1 MKTFLHLT
9 FYSIFW
15 VWNVAFLGLV
25 YFWILPTIGDS
36 LIEATFSGLIP
47 YHFCISFIGIVAIP
61 TICTIFGG
69 WLFRKQ
75 PLQLIRLFY
84 GVEAP
89 LFLLCLLRL
98 FVLREIT
105 QGSTLILGT
114 ILVSIIAF
122 ALELLYGYANRNRL
136 ASWLQLFAHTLML
149 LTGLYVGIL
158 LLFYAV
164 PVSVML
170 VREFFS
176 FYWLKGIISELTY
189 APSYVFTLV
198 LSLFVLA
205 LTTTLF
211 VFMPSAMASLYVH
224 SGQKILRIFAFQHGH
239 ERTFQGAVA
248 VIIAWMILFVSF
260 QQQPQVVAFQML
272 DLPVRNQSD
281 RQELLANSNL
291 IKDGLV
297 NAYLSSYRYLSTV
310 ARSSQIR
317 IMYRSTFGLPE
328 SINQGLQD
336 YFNHLMSPFLY
347 KGSDKDKEKAAKL
360 YSDFFDTPIQKAEK
374 KAIINAIQSTANQDE
389 VKAGLLNIGEQK
401 VWLKNQEITVTENGD
416 WADIELYEIY
426 ENQTFEPQEILYY
439 FTLPESAVITGIW
452 LGDTDNRAQRFP
464 FKVSPRGAAQ
474 KVYNSQVRR
483 ERPIDP
489 ALLEKV
495 GPRQYRLRAFPVPAK
510 LSVRERKN
518 NSERPTQMHLWLTYQ
533 VMAKD
538 NSFALPE
545 LTEKRN
551 IYWNQDTKRIYNA
564 KSVRGDREAW
574 LPPSLPAVAETT
586 PQQHQINFAN
596 GYQISAQPLV
606 TPEKFLPESERFAV
620 VVDTSY
626 SMRTKTKELKQNIDW
641 LVANG
646 FGDLSFGNGDAD
658 IYLTDVGF
666 PPERI
671 DDISQFDAEKITFF
685 GTLQYQ
691 EMLQQFLQLRGDTRY
706 NGLILVTDEG
716 SYELSDDSQEMPKLS
731 APLWML
737 HLGAMPPAYDDATLK
752 LMQKSGGGVA
762 TKLTEVFQQV
772 TAKSK
777 LGKSVVSVADGYAWF
792 MEKKSGEEI
801 IEESF
806 TPLATERL
814 VRKKLN
820 LLDKSRGETTEDN
833 FAPLA
838 AQKLVLGL
846 SKKINLET
854 LEELDAIHAIA
865 KTYKIV
871 TPYSSMIVLVNDEQ
885 REALKLAEAAA
896 DRFNRKVED
905 GKEQLSNPNNPLDAA
920 SVPEP
925 GMVFG
930 MVAMGFFLFILKKK

>member
-1 MKTFLHLT
+1 MKNFLNLT

-15 VWNVAFLGLV
+15 IWNVTFLGAV
-25 YFWILPTIGDS
+25 YFWILPTIGWS
-36 LIEATFSGLIP
+36 LIEDTLSGLIP
-47 YHFCISFIGIVAIP
+47 SQFLITFIGIVAIP
-61 TICTIFGG
+61 TIFTIIGG
-69 WLFRKQ
+69 WYFRKQ
-75 PLQLIRLFY
+75 PLQLFRLFY

-89 LFLLCLLRL
+89 LFLLCLLRF
-98 FVLREIT
+98 FVLRELT
-105 QGSTLILGT
+105 QASTLILAT
-114 ILVSIIAF
+114 IFISIIAF
-122 ALELLYGYANRNRL
+122 ALEMLYGYANRNKL
-136 ASWLQLFAHTLML
+136 VSWLQMFAHSLML
-149 LTGLYVGIL
+149 LTGLYVGVL

-176 FYWLKGIISELTY
+176 FYWLQGIISELTY
-189 APSYVFTLV
+189 SPGYVFTL
-198 LSLFVLA
+198 LLFLFVLA

-211 VFMPSAMASLYVH
+211 VFMPSALASLYVN
-224 SGQKILRIFAFQHGH
+224 SGQRILRTFANQHGH
-239 ERTFQGAVA
+239 QRTFQGIIA
-248 VIIAWMILFVSF
+248 VITAWMILFVSF

-272 DLPVRNQSD
+272 DLPVRNESD

-297 NAYLSSYRYLSTV
+297 NAYLSSYRYLSTA
-310 ARSSQIR
+310 ARSNQIR

-328 SINQGLQD
+328 SINQTLQD
-336 YFNHLMSPFLY
+336 YFNNLMSPFLY
-347 KGSDKDKEKAAKL
+347 KGDDKDKQKAAKL
-360 YSDFFDTPIQKAEK
+360 YSDFFDTPIQKAEQ
-374 KAIINAIQSTANQDE
+374 KAIINAIQSTANLDE

-401 VWLKNQEITVTENGD
+401 VWLKNQEITVKENRD

-483 ERPIDP
+483 ERPVDP

-510 LSVRERKN
+510 LSVRERKTN
-518 NSERPTQMHLWLTYQ
+518 PDRPTQMHLWLTYQ

-538 NSFALPE
+538 NSFALPK
-545 LTEKRN
+545 LREKRN
-551 IYWNQDTKRIYNA
+551 IYWNKNTKRIYNT

-574 LPPSLPAVAETT
+574 LPSSLTAVTQTT
-586 PQQHQINFAN
+586 AQQHQINFAN

-606 TPEKFLPESERFAV
+606 TRERFLPESERFAV

-626 SMRTKTKELKQNIDW
+626 SMRAKTKELKQNIDW

-646 FGDLSFGNGDAD
+646 LGDLSFSNGDAD
-658 IYLTDVGF
+658 IYLTNVGF

-671 DDISQFDAEKITFF
+671 DDISQFDAEKVTFF

-691 EMLQQFLQLRGDTRY
+691 EMLEQFLQLRGDTRY

-716 SYELSDDSQEMPKLS
+716 SYELSDDTQEMPNLS
-731 APLWML
+731 TPLWML

-762 TKLTEVFQQV
+762 TQLTEVFQQV

-792 MEKKSGEEI
+792 MEKKSDEEI
-801 IEESF
+801 I
-806 TPLATERL
+806 
-814 VRKKLN
+814 
-820 LLDKSRGETTEDN
+820 EDN

-838 AQKLVLGL
+838 AQQLVLGL
-846 SKKINLET
+846 SKKMNLDT
-854 LEELDAIHAIA
+854 LDELDAIHPIA

-885 REALKLAEAAA
+885 REALKRAEAAA

-905 GKEQLSNPNNPLDAA
+905 GKEELTDPNNPLDAA
-920 SVPEP
+920 NVPEP
-925 GMVFG
+925 GMVLG
-930 MVAMGFFLFILKKK
+930 MVAMGIALWISQSSKFKS

>member
-1 MKTFLHLT
+1 MKIKTFLHLT

-25 YFWILPTIGDS
+25 YFWILPTIGYS

-47 YHFCISFIGIVAIP
+47 HQFLITFIGIVAIP

-69 WLFRKQ
+69 WRFRKQ

-98 FVLREIT
+98 FVLRELT
-105 QGSTLILGT
+105 QASTLILAT
-114 ILVSIIAF
+114 ILVSIMAF

-136 ASWLQLFAHTLML
+136 ASWLQMFAHTLML

-176 FYWLKGIISELTY
+176 FYWLQGIISELTY
-189 APSYVFTLV
+189 APGYVFTLL

-224 SGQKILRIFAFQHGH
+224 SGQRILRIFAFQHGH
-239 ERTFQGAVA
+239 QRTFQGVVA
-248 VIIAWMILFVSF
+248 VITAWMVLFVSF

-272 DLPVRNQSD
+272 DLPVRNNGD

-291 IKDGLV
+291 IRDGLV
-297 NAYLSSYRYLSTV
+297 NAYLSSYRYLST
-310 ARSSQIR
+310 AGRSNQIR

-328 SINQGLQD
+328 SINQTLQD

-360 YSDFFDTPIQKAEK
+360 YSNFFDTPIQKAEK

-401 VWLKNQEITVTENGD
+401 VWLKNQEINVTENGD

-474 KVYNSQVRR
+474 KVYNSQVQR
-483 ERPIDP
+483 ERPVDP

-510 LSVRERKN
+510 LSVRERRTKV
-518 NSERPTQMHLWLTYQ
+518 ERPTQMHLWLTYQ

-564 KSVRGDREAW
+564 KSVSSDREVW

-586 PQQHQINFAN
+586 AQQHQINFAN

-606 TPEKFLPESERFAV
+606 AREKFLPESERFAI

-671 DDISQFDAEKITFF
+671 DDISQFDAEKVTFF
-685 GTLQYQ
+685 GALQYQ
-691 EMLQQFLQLRGDTRY
+691 EMLEQFLQLRGDTRY

-716 SYELSDDSQEMPKLS
+716 SYELSDESQKMPKLS

-762 TKLTEVFQQV
+762 TKLTQVFQQV

-801 IEESF
+801 IEDS
-806 TPLATERL
+806 
-814 VRKKLN
+814 
-820 LLDKSRGETTEDN
+820 

-838 AQKLVLGL
+838 AQQLVLGL
-846 SKKINLET
+846 SKKMNLET
-854 LEELDAIHAIA
+854 LEELDTIHAIA

-885 REALKLAEAAA
+885 REALKRAEAAA

-905 GKEQLSNPNNPLDAA
+905 GKEQLTDPNNPLDAA

-925 GMVFG
+925 GMVLG
-930 MVAMGFFLFILKKK
+930 MVVMGFFLLYLRNKSSRVC

>member
-1 MKTFLHLT
+1 MKNFLNLT

-15 VWNVAFLGLV
+15 IWNVTFLGAV
-25 YFWILPTIGDS
+25 YFWILPTIGWS
-36 LIEATFSGLIP
+36 LIEDTLSGLIP
-47 YHFCISFIGIVAIP
+47 SQFLITFIGIVAIP
-61 TICTIFGG
+61 TIFTIIGG
-69 WLFRKQ
+69 WYFRKQ
-75 PLQLIRLFY
+75 PLQLFRLFY

-89 LFLLCLLRL
+89 LFLLCLLRF
-98 FVLREIT
+98 FVLRELT
-105 QGSTLILGT
+105 QASTLILAT
-114 ILVSIIAF
+114 IFISIIAF
-122 ALELLYGYANRNRL
+122 ALEMLYGYANRNKL
-136 ASWLQLFAHTLML
+136 VSWLQMFAHSLML
-149 LTGLYVGIL
+149 LTGLYVGVL

-176 FYWLKGIISELTY
+176 FYWLQGIISELTY
-189 APSYVFTLV
+189 SPGYVFTL
-198 LSLFVLA
+198 LLFLFVLA

-211 VFMPSAMASLYVH
+211 VFMPSALASLYVN
-224 SGQKILRIFAFQHGH
+224 SGQRILRTFANQHGH
-239 ERTFQGAVA
+239 QRTFQGIIA
-248 VIIAWMILFVSF
+248 VITAWMILFVSF

-272 DLPVRNQSD
+272 DLPVRNESD

-297 NAYLSSYRYLSTV
+297 NAYLSSYRYLSTA
-310 ARSSQIR
+310 ARSNQIR

-328 SINQGLQD
+328 SINQTLQD
-336 YFNHLMSPFLY
+336 YFNNLMSPFLY
-347 KGSDKDKEKAAKL
+347 KGDDKDKQKAAKL
-360 YSDFFDTPIQKAEK
+360 YSDFFDTPIQKAEQ
-374 KAIINAIQSTANQDE
+374 KAIINAIQSTANLDE

-401 VWLKNQEITVTENGD
+401 VWLKNQEITVKENRD

-483 ERPIDP
+483 ERPVDP

-510 LSVRERKN
+510 LSVRERKTN
-518 NSERPTQMHLWLTYQ
+518 PDRPTQMHLWLTYQ

-538 NSFALPE
+538 NSFALPK
-545 LTEKRN
+545 LREKRN
-551 IYWNQDTKRIYNA
+551 IYWNKNTKRIYNT

-574 LPPSLPAVAETT
+574 LPSSLTAVTQTT
-586 PQQHQINFAN
+586 AQQHQINFAN

-606 TPEKFLPESERFAV
+606 TRERFLPESERFAV

-626 SMRTKTKELKQNIDW
+626 SMRAKTKELKQNIDW

-646 FGDLSFGNGDAD
+646 LGDLSFSNGDAD
-658 IYLTDVGF
+658 IYLTNVGF

-671 DDISQFDAEKITFF
+671 DDISQFDAEKVTFF
-685 GTLQYQ
+685 GTLQYK
-691 EMLQQFLQLRGDTRY
+691 EMLEQFLQLRGDTRY

-716 SYELSDDSQEMPKLS
+716 SYELSDDTQEMPNLS
-731 APLWML
+731 TPLWML

-762 TKLTEVFQQV
+762 TQLTEVFQQV

-792 MEKKSGEEI
+792 MEKKSGGEI
-801 IEESF
+801 I
-806 TPLATERL
+806 
-814 VRKKLN
+814 
-820 LLDKSRGETTEDN
+820 EDN

-846 SKKINLET
+846 SKKMNLET

-885 REALKLAEAAA
+885 REALKRAEAAA

-905 GKEQLSNPNNPLDAA
+905 GKEQLTDPNNPLDAA

-925 GMVFG
+925 GMVLG
-930 MVAMGFFLFILKKK
+930 MVAMGIGLWVSQNKSKVKSNF

>member
-1 MKTFLHLT
+1 M
-9 FYSIFW
+9 
-15 VWNVAFLGLV
+15 
-25 YFWILPTIGDS
+25 
-36 LIEATFSGLIP
+36 EATFSGLIP
-47 YHFCISFIGIVAIP
+47 NQFLITFIGIIAIP

-69 WLFRKQ
+69 WRFRKQ

-98 FVLREIT
+98 FVLRELT
-105 QGSTLILGT
+105 EASTLILGT

-122 ALELLYGYANRNRL
+122 SLEMLCGYVKRIPL
-136 ASWLQLFAHTLML
+136 VSWLQLFAHTLML

-158 LLFYAV
+158 MLFYAV
-164 PVSVML
+164 PVSVIL
-170 VREFFS
+170 LQEFFS
-176 FYWLKGIISELTY
+176 FYWLQGIISELTY
-189 APSYVFTLV
+189 APNYAFTLL

-205 LTTTLF
+205 LSTTFF
-211 VFMPSAMASLYVH
+211 VFMPSALASLYVH
-224 SGQKILRIFAFQHGH
+224 SGQRILRMFAFQNGH
-239 ERTFQGAVA
+239 QRTFQGAVA

-272 DLPVRNQSD
+272 DLPVRNNSD

-291 IKDGLV
+291 IKDGLL
-297 NAYLSSYRYLSTV
+297 NAYLSSYRYLSTA
-310 ARSSQIR
+310 ARSNQIR

-336 YFNHLMSPFLY
+336 YFNHLVSPFLY

-360 YSDFFDTPIQKAEK
+360 YSDFFDTPIQKAEQK
-374 KAIINAIQSTANQDE
+374 TILNALQSTANIDE

-401 VWLKNQEITVTENGD
+401 VWLKNQEINVTENGD

-483 ERPIDP
+483 ERPVDP

-518 NSERPTQMHLWLTYQ
+518 NPDQPTQMHLWLTYQ

-551 IYWNQDTKRIYNA
+551 IYWNKDTKRIYNG
-564 KSVRGDREAW
+564 KSVGGDREAW
-574 LPPSLPAVAETT
+574 LPPSLPAVAQTT

-606 TPEKFLPESERFAV
+606 TREKFLPESERFAV

-671 DDISQFDAEKITFF
+671 DDISQFDAKEVTFF
-685 GTLQYQ
+685 GTLQYK
-691 EMLQQFLQLRGDTRY
+691 EMLEQFLQLREDTRY
-706 NGLILVTDEG
+706 NGVILVTDEG
-716 SYELSDDSQEMPKLS
+716 SYELSDDSQEMPNLS

-752 LMQKSGGGVA
+752 LMQQSGGGVA
-762 TKLTEVFQQV
+762 TKVTEVFQQV

-792 MEKKSGEEI
+792 MEKKSG
-801 IEESF
+801 
-806 TPLATERL
+806 
-814 VRKKLN
+814 
-820 LLDKSRGETTEDN
+820 GETIEDS

-838 AQKLVLGL
+838 AQQLVLGL
-846 SKKINLET
+846 SKKMNLDT
-854 LEELDAIHAIA
+854 LDELDAIHAIA

-885 REALKLAEAAA
+885 REALKRAEAAA

-905 GKEQLSNPNNPLDAA
+905 GKEQLTDPNNPLDAA

-925 GMVFG
+925 GMILG
-930 MVAMGFFLFILKKK
+930 MVVMGIGLWVSQKRRIQNSKVKSQK

>member
-1 MKTFLHLT
+1 MKIKTFLHLT

-15 VWNVAFLGLV
+15 VWNVAFLGIV
-25 YFWILPTIGDS
+25 YFWILPSIGYS

-47 YHFCISFIGIVAIP
+47 NQFLITFMGIIAIP

-69 WLFRKQ
+69 WRFRKQ
-75 PLQLIRLFY
+75 PIQLIRLFY

-98 FVLREIT
+98 FVLRELT
-105 QGSTLILGT
+105 EASTLILGT

-122 ALELLYGYANRNRL
+122 SLELLYGYVNRSPL
-136 ASWLQLFAHTLML
+136 VSWLQLFAHTLML

-158 LLFYAV
+158 MLFYAV

-170 VREFFS
+170 LREFFS

-189 APSYVFTLV
+189 APTYAFTLV

-205 LTTTLF
+205 LSTTLF

-224 SGQKILRIFAFQHGH
+224 SGQKILRMFALQNGH
-239 ERTFQGAVA
+239 KPTFQGAVA

-272 DLPVRNQSD
+272 DLPVRSQSD

-291 IKDGLV
+291 IRDGLV
-297 NAYLSSYRYLSTV
+297 NAYLSSYRYLSTA
-310 ARSSQIR
+310 ARSNQIR

-328 SINQGLQD
+328 SINQTLQD

-347 KGSDKDKEKAAKL
+347 KGSDKHKEKAAKL
-360 YSDFFDTPIQKAEK
+360 YSNFFDTPIQKGEQ
-374 KAIINAIQSTANQDE
+374 KAILNALQSTANVDE

-401 VWLKNQEITVTENGD
+401 VWLKNQEINVTENGD

-483 ERPIDP
+483 ERPVDP

-510 LSVRERKN
+510 LSVGERKN
-518 NSERPTQMHLWLTYQ
+518 NSERPTKMHLWLTYQ

-551 IYWNQDTKRIYNA
+551 IYWNKDTKRIYNT
-564 KSVRGDREAW
+564 KSVRSDGEAW
-574 LPPSLPAVAETT
+574 LPPSLPAVAQTT

-646 FGDLSFGNGDAD
+646 LGDLSFGNGDAD

-671 DDISQFDAEKITFF
+671 DDISQFDAEKVTFF

-691 EMLQQFLQLRGDTRY
+691 EMLEQFLQLQGDTRY
-706 NGLILVTDEG
+706 NGIILVTDEG
-716 SYELSDDSQEMPKLS
+716 SYELSDNSQEMPNLS

-752 LMQKSGGGVA
+752 LIQKSGGGVA

-792 MEKKSGEEI
+792 MEEKSSEETI
-801 IEESF
+801 
-806 TPLATERL
+806 
-814 VRKKLN
+814 
-820 LLDKSRGETTEDN
+820 EDN

-838 AQKLVLGL
+838 AQQLVLGL
-846 SKKINLET
+846 SKKMNLDT

-885 REALKLAEAAA
+885 REALKRAEAAL

-905 GKEQLSNPNNPLDAA
+905 GKEQLTDPNNPLDPL

-925 GMVFG
+925 GMVLG
-930 MVAMGFFLFILKKK
+930 MVVMGIGLWVSQNNSKFKIQK

>member
-1 MKTFLHLT
+1 MKNFLNLT

-15 VWNVAFLGLV
+15 IWNVTFLGAV
-25 YFWILPTIGDS
+25 YFWILPTIGWS
-36 LIEATFSGLIP
+36 LIEDTLSGLIP
-47 YHFCISFIGIVAIP
+47 SQFLITFIGIVAIP
-61 TICTIFGG
+61 TIFTIIGG
-69 WLFRKQ
+69 WYFRKQ
-75 PLQLIRLFY
+75 PLQLFRLFY

-89 LFLLCLLRL
+89 LFLLCLLRF
-98 FVLREIT
+98 FVLRELT
-105 QGSTLILGT
+105 QASTLILAT
-114 ILVSIIAF
+114 IFISIIAF
-122 ALELLYGYANRNRL
+122 ALEMLYGYANRNKL
-136 ASWLQLFAHTLML
+136 VSWLQMFAHSLML
-149 LTGLYVGIL
+149 LTGLYVGVL

-176 FYWLKGIISELTY
+176 FYWLQGIISELTY
-189 APSYVFTLV
+189 SPGYVFTL
-198 LSLFVLA
+198 LLFLFVLA

-211 VFMPSAMASLYVH
+211 VFMPSALASLYVN
-224 SGQKILRIFAFQHGH
+224 SGQRILRTFANQHGH
-239 ERTFQGAVA
+239 QRTFQGIIA
-248 VIIAWMILFVSF
+248 VITAWMILFVSF

-272 DLPVRNQSD
+272 DLPVRNESD

-297 NAYLSSYRYLSTV
+297 NAYLSSYRYLSTA
-310 ARSSQIR
+310 ARSNQIR

-328 SINQGLQD
+328 SINQTLQD
-336 YFNHLMSPFLY
+336 YFNNLMSPFLY
-347 KGSDKDKEKAAKL
+347 KGDDKDKQKAAKL
-360 YSDFFDTPIQKAEK
+360 YSDFFDTPIQKAEQ
-374 KAIINAIQSTANQDE
+374 KAIINAIQSTANLDE

-401 VWLKNQEITVTENGD
+401 VWLKNQEITVKENRD

-483 ERPIDP
+483 ERPVDP

-510 LSVRERKN
+510 LSVRERKTN
-518 NSERPTQMHLWLTYQ
+518 PDRPTQMHLWLTYQ

-538 NSFALPE
+538 NSFALPK
-545 LTEKRN
+545 LREKRN
-551 IYWNQDTKRIYNA
+551 IYWNKNTKRIYNT

-574 LPPSLPAVAETT
+574 LPSSLTAVTQTT
-586 PQQHQINFAN
+586 AQQHQINFAN

-606 TPEKFLPESERFAV
+606 TRERFLPESERFAV

-626 SMRTKTKELKQNIDW
+626 SMRAKTKELKQNIDW

-646 FGDLSFGNGDAD
+646 LGDLSFSNGDAD
-658 IYLTDVGF
+658 IYLTNVGF
-666 PPERI
+666 PAERI
-671 DDISQFDAEKITFF
+671 DDISQFDTEKVTFF

-691 EMLQQFLQLRGDTRY
+691 EMLEQFLQLRGDTRY

-716 SYELSDDSQEMPKLS
+716 SYELSDDTQEMPNLS
-731 APLWML
+731 TPLWML

-762 TKLTEVFQQV
+762 TQLTEVFQQV

-792 MEKKSGEEI
+792 MEKKSDEEI
-801 IEESF
+801 I
-806 TPLATERL
+806 
-814 VRKKLN
+814 
-820 LLDKSRGETTEDN
+820 EDN

-838 AQKLVLGL
+838 AQQLVLGL
-846 SKKINLET
+846 SKKMNLDT
-854 LEELDAIHAIA
+854 LDELDAIHPIA

-885 REALKLAEAAA
+885 REALKRAEAAA

-905 GKEQLSNPNNPLDAA
+905 GKEELTDPNNPLDAA
-920 SVPEP
+920 NVPEP
-925 GMVFG
+925 GMVLG
-930 MVAMGFFLFILKKK
+930 MVAMGIALWISQSSKFKS

>member
-1 MKTFLHLT
+1 MKIKTFLHLT

-15 VWNVAFLGLV
+15 VWNIAFLGIV
-25 YFWILPTIGDS
+25 YFWILPSIGSS

-47 YHFCISFIGIVAIP
+47 NQFLITFIGIIAIP
-61 TICTIFGG
+61 TIFTIFGG
-69 WLFRKQ
+69 WHFRKQ

-98 FVLREIT
+98 FVLRELT
-105 QGSTLILGT
+105 EASTLILGT

-122 ALELLYGYANRNRL
+122 TLEMLCGYVKRSPL
-136 ASWLQLFAHTLML
+136 VSWLQLFAHTLML

-158 LLFYAV
+158 MLFYAV
-164 PVSVML
+164 PVSVIL
-170 VREFFS
+170 LREFFS
-176 FYWLKGIISELTY
+176 FSWVEGIIYELTY
-189 APSYVFTLV
+189 APSYAFTLL

-205 LTTTLF
+205 LSTTLF
-211 VFMPSAMASLYVH
+211 VFMPSALASLYVH
-224 SGQKILRIFAFQHGH
+224 SGQRILRMFAFKNGYK
-239 ERTFQGAVA
+239 RTFQGAVA
-248 VIIAWMILFVSF
+248 VIISWMILFVSF

-272 DLPVRNQSD
+272 DLPVRNNSD
-281 RQELLANSNL
+281 RQELLANSDL
-291 IKDGLV
+291 IRDGLV
-297 NAYLSSYRYLSTV
+297 NAYLSSYRYLSTA
-310 ARSSQIR
+310 ARSNQIR

-336 YFNHLMSPFLY
+336 YFNHLASPFLY

-360 YSDFFDTPIQKAEK
+360 YSNFFDTPIQKAEQK
-374 KAIINAIQSTANQDE
+374 TILNALQSTANVDE

-401 VWLKNQEITVTENGD
+401 VWLKNQEVTVTENGD
-416 WADIELYEIY
+416 WADIELYEIH

-483 ERPIDP
+483 ERPVDP

-495 GPRQYRLRAFPVPAK
+495 GPRQYRLRAFPIPAK

-518 NSERPTQMHLWLTYQ
+518 NSERPTKMHLWLTYQ

-551 IYWNQDTKRIYNA
+551 IYWNKDTKRIYNG
-564 KSVRGDREAW
+564 KSVGGEQEEW
-574 LPPSLPAVAETT
+574 LPPSIPAVAQTT

-606 TPEKFLPESERFAV
+606 TREKFLPESERFAV

-626 SMRTKTKELKQNIDW
+626 SMRNNTKELKQNIDW
-641 LVANG
+641 LMANG
-646 FGDLSFGNGDAD
+646 LGDLSFGNGDAD
-658 IYLTDVGF
+658 IYLTDVSF

-671 DDISQFDAEKITFF
+671 DDISQFDAKKVTFF
-685 GTLQYQ
+685 GTLQYK
-691 EMLQQFLQLRGDTRY
+691 EMLEQFLQLRGDTRY

-716 SYELSDDSQEMPKLS
+716 SYELSDDDQEMPNLS

-792 MEKKSGEEI
+792 MEKKSRGEI
-801 IEESF
+801 IEDS
-806 TPLATERL
+806 
-814 VRKKLN
+814 
-820 LLDKSRGETTEDN
+820 

-838 AQKLVLGL
+838 AQQLVLGL
-846 SKKINLET
+846 SKKMNLDT

-885 REALKLAEAAA
+885 REALKRAEAAA

-905 GKEQLSNPNNPLDAA
+905 GKEQLTDPNNPLDAVSA
-920 SVPEP
+920 PEP
-925 GMVFG
+925 GMVLG
-930 MVAMGFFLFILKKK
+930 MVVIGFFLFIGLTQRRYI

>member
-1 MKTFLHLT
+1 MKIKTFLHLT

-25 YFWILPTIGDS
+25 YFWILPTIGES

-47 YHFCISFIGIVAIP
+47 NQFLITLIGIVAIP

-69 WLFRKQ
+69 WFFRKQ

-98 FVLREIT
+98 FVLRELT
-105 QGSTLILGT
+105 QASTLILGT

-122 ALELLYGYANRNRL
+122 ALELLHGYANRNRL
-136 ASWLQLFAHTLML
+136 ASWLQMFAHTLML

-170 VREFFS
+170 VREFLS
-176 FYWLKGIISELTY
+176 FYWLKGIISQLTY
-189 APSYVFTLV
+189 APGYAFTLV
-198 LSLFVLA
+198 LFLFVLA
-205 LTTTLF
+205 LSTTLF

-224 SGQKILRIFAFQHGH
+224 SGQRILRRFAVQHGH
-239 ERTFQGAVA
+239 KSTFQGVVV
-248 VIIAWMILFVSF
+248 VITAWMILFVSF

-272 DLPVRNQSD
+272 DLPIRNQSD

-291 IKDGLV
+291 IRDGLV
-297 NAYLSSYRYLSTV
+297 NAYLSSYRYLST
-310 ARSSQIR
+310 ADRSSQIR

-328 SINQGLQD
+328 SINQTLQD

-347 KGSDKDKEKAAKL
+347 KGSDKDKDKAAKL
-360 YSDFFDTPIQKAEK
+360 YSNFFDTPIQKAEK
-374 KAIINAIQSTANQDE
+374 KAIINAIQSTANRDE

-401 VWLKNQEITVTENGD
+401 VWLKNQEINVTENGD

-574 LPPSLPAVAETT
+574 LPPSLPAVAEIT
-586 PQQHQINFAN
+586 PQEHQINFAN

-606 TPEKFLPESERFAV
+606 APEKFLPESERFAV

-666 PPERI
+666 PPKRI
-671 DDISQFDAEKITFF
+671 DDISQFDTEKITFF

-691 EMLQQFLQLRGDTRY
+691 EMLKQFLQLRGDTRY

-716 SYELSDDSQEMPKLS
+716 SYELSDESQKMPKLS

-762 TKLTEVFQQV
+762 TQLTEVFQQV

-792 MEKKSGEEI
+792 IEKKSGEEI
-801 IEESF
+801 I
-806 TPLATERL
+806 
-814 VRKKLN
+814 
-820 LLDKSRGETTEDN
+820 EDN

-846 SKKINLET
+846 SKKMNLET

-885 REALKLAEAAA
+885 REALRRAEAAA

-905 GKEQLSNPNNPLDAA
+905 GKEQLTDPNNPLDAA

-925 GMVFG
+925 GMILG

>member
-1 MKTFLHLT
+1 MKTKTFLHLT

-15 VWNVAFLGLV
+15 VWNVAFLGIV
-25 YFWILPTIGDS
+25 YFWILPTIGYS

-47 YHFCISFIGIVAIP
+47 HQFLMTFIGIVAIP

-69 WLFRKQ
+69 WRFRKQ

-98 FVLREIT
+98 FVLRELT
-105 QGSTLILGT
+105 QASTLILAT

-136 ASWLQLFAHTLML
+136 ASWLQMFAHTLIL
-149 LTGLYVGIL
+149 LTGLYVGIF

-164 PVSVML
+164 PVAVML
-170 VREFFS
+170 LREFFA
-176 FYWLKGIISELTY
+176 FYWLRGIISELTY
-189 APSYVFTLV
+189 APTYAFTLV

-205 LTTTLF
+205 LSTTLF
-211 VFMPSAMASLYVH
+211 VFMPSALASLYVH
-224 SGQKILRIFAFQHGH
+224 SGQRILRIFAFKHGH
-239 ERTFQGAVA
+239 KRTFLGVVA
-248 VIIAWMILFVSF
+248 VITAWMILFVSF
-260 QQQPQVVAFQML
+260 QQQPQVVVFQML

-291 IKDGLV
+291 IRDGLV
-297 NAYLSSYRYLSTV
+297 NAYLSSYRYLSTA
-310 ARSSQIR
+310 ARSNQIR

-328 SINQGLQD
+328 SINQTLQN

-347 KGSDKDKEKAAKL
+347 KGSDKDKQKAAKL
-360 YSDFFDTPIQKAEK
+360 YSNFFDTPIQKAEQT
-374 KAIINAIQSTANQDE
+374 AILNALQSTANLDE

-510 LSVRERKN
+510 LSARERKN
-518 NSERPTQMHLWLTYQ
+518 NPDQPTQMHLWLTYQ

-545 LTEKRN
+545 LTEQRN
-551 IYWNQDTKRIYNA
+551 IYWNKNTKRIYNA
-564 KSVRGDREAW
+564 KSVRSDRETW
-574 LPPSLPAVAETT
+574 LPPSLPAVVETT
-586 PQQHQINFAN
+586 PQQHQINFPN

-658 IYLTDVGF
+658 IYLTDTGF

-671 DDISQFDAEKITFF
+671 DDISQFDPEKVTFF

-691 EMLQQFLQLRGDTRY
+691 EMLEQFLQLRGDTRY
-706 NGLILVTDEG
+706 NGVILVTDEG

-762 TKLTEVFQQV
+762 TKLTEIFQQV

-792 MEKKSGEEI
+792 MEKKSGGEI
-801 IEESF
+801 IEDS
-806 TPLATERL
+806 
-814 VRKKLN
+814 
-820 LLDKSRGETTEDN
+820 

-838 AQKLVLGL
+838 AQQLVLGL
-846 SKKINLET
+846 SKKMNLET

-885 REALKLAEAAA
+885 REALKRAEAAA

-905 GKEQLSNPNNPLDAA
+905 GKEQLTDPNNPLDPL

-925 GMVFG
+925 GIVLG
-930 MVAMGFFLFILKKK
+930 MVVMGIGLWVSQNKLKLKSQK

>member
-1 MKTFLHLT
+1 MG
-9 FYSIFW
+9 W
-15 VWNVAFLGLV
+15 
-25 YFWILPTIGDS
+25 S
-36 LIEATFSGLIP
+36 LIEDTLSGLIP
-47 YHFCISFIGIVAIP
+47 SQFLITFIGIVAIP
-61 TICTIFGG
+61 TIFTIIGG
-69 WLFRKQ
+69 WYFRKQ
-75 PLQLIRLFY
+75 PLQLFRLFY

-89 LFLLCLLRL
+89 LFLLCLLRF
-98 FVLREIT
+98 FVLRELT
-105 QGSTLILGT
+105 QASTLILAT
-114 ILVSIIAF
+114 IFISIIAF
-122 ALELLYGYANRNRL
+122 ALEMLYGYANRNKL
-136 ASWLQLFAHTLML
+136 VSWLQMFAHSLML
-149 LTGLYVGIL
+149 LTGLYVGVL

-176 FYWLKGIISELTY
+176 FYWLQGIISELTY
-189 APSYVFTLV
+189 SPGYVFTL
-198 LSLFVLA
+198 LLFLFVLA

-211 VFMPSAMASLYVH
+211 VFMPSALASLYVN
-224 SGQKILRIFAFQHGH
+224 SGQRILRTFANQHGH
-239 ERTFQGAVA
+239 QRTFQGIIA
-248 VIIAWMILFVSF
+248 VITAWMILFVSF

-272 DLPVRNQSD
+272 DLPVRNESD

-297 NAYLSSYRYLSTV
+297 NAYLSSYRYLSTA
-310 ARSSQIR
+310 ARSNQIR

-328 SINQGLQD
+328 SINQTLQD
-336 YFNHLMSPFLY
+336 YFNNLMSPFLY
-347 KGSDKDKEKAAKL
+347 KGDDKDKQKAAKL
-360 YSDFFDTPIQKAEK
+360 YSDFFDTPIQKAEQ
-374 KAIINAIQSTANQDE
+374 KAIINAIQSTANLDE

-401 VWLKNQEITVTENGD
+401 VWLKNQEITVKENRD

-483 ERPIDP
+483 ERPVDP

-510 LSVRERKN
+510 LSVRERKTN
-518 NSERPTQMHLWLTYQ
+518 PDRPTQMHLWLTYQ

-538 NSFALPE
+538 NSFALPK
-545 LTEKRN
+545 LREKRN
-551 IYWNQDTKRIYNA
+551 IYWNKNTKRIYNT
-564 KSVRGDREAW
+564 KSVRSDRETW
-574 LPPSLPAVAETT
+574 LPPSLPAIAETT
-586 PQQHQINFAN
+586 PQQHQINFTN

-626 SMRTKTKELKQNIDW
+626 SMRAKTKELKQNIDW

-646 FGDLSFGNGDAD
+646 LGDLSFSNGDAD
-658 IYLTDVGF
+658 IYLTNVGF
-666 PPERI
+666 PAERI
-671 DDISQFDAEKITFF
+671 DDISQFDTEKVTFF

-691 EMLQQFLQLRGDTRY
+691 EMLEQFLQLRGDTRY

-716 SYELSDDSQEMPKLS
+716 SYELSDDTQEMPNLS
-731 APLWML
+731 TPLWML

-762 TKLTEVFQQV
+762 TQLTEVFQQV

-792 MEKKSGEEI
+792 MEKKSDEEI
-801 IEESF
+801 I
-806 TPLATERL
+806 
-814 VRKKLN
+814 
-820 LLDKSRGETTEDN
+820 EDN

-838 AQKLVLGL
+838 AQQLVLGL
-846 SKKINLET
+846 SKKMNLDT
-854 LEELDAIHAIA
+854 LDELDAIHPIA

-885 REALKLAEAAA
+885 REALKRAEAAA

-905 GKEQLSNPNNPLDAA
+905 GKEELTDPNNPLDAA
-920 SVPEP
+920 NVPEP
-925 GMVFG
+925 GMVLG
-930 MVAMGFFLFILKKK
+930 MVAMGIALWISQSSKFKS

>member
-1 MKTFLHLT
+1 MKKFLHLT

-25 YFWILPTIGDS
+25 YFWILPSIGFS

-47 YHFCISFIGIVAIP
+47 NQFLITFIGLVAIP
-61 TICTIFGG
+61 TICTILGG
-69 WLFRKQ
+69 WRFTKQ

-89 LFLLCLLRL
+89 LFLLCFLRL
-98 FVLREIT
+98 FVLRELT
-105 QGSTLILGT
+105 QASTLILGT

-122 ALELLYGYANRNRL
+122 ALELLYGYAYRIPL
-136 ASWLQLFAHTLML
+136 ASWLQLFAHSLML
-149 LTGLYVGIL
+149 LTGLYAGIL

-164 PVSVML
+164 PVAVFL
-170 VREFFS
+170 LRELFS
-176 FYWLKGIISELTY
+176 FSWIEVIAVITY
-189 APSYVFTLV
+189 AIFYALISLITLV
-198 LSLFVLA
+198 PLLIFFTGTV
-205 LTTTLF
+205 F
-211 VFMPSAMASLYVH
+211 VFMPSAMASLYIH
-224 SGQKILRIFAFQHGH
+224 SGQIILRMFALQYGH
-239 ERTFQGAVA
+239 KRTFQGAVA

-260 QQQPQVVAFQML
+260 QQQPQVLAFQML
-272 DLPVRNQSD
+272 DLPIRNNSD

-297 NAYLSSYRYLSTV
+297 NAYLSSYRYLGTAAESN
-310 ARSSQIR
+310 QIR
-317 IMYRSTFGLPE
+317 VMYRSKLGLPE

-336 YFNHLMSPFLY
+336 YFNHLISPFLY

-360 YSDFFDTPIQKAEK
+360 YSDFFDTPIQKAEQ
-374 KAIINAIQSTANQDE
+374 KAILKAVQSTANQDE

-401 VWLKNQEITVTENGD
+401 VWLKNQEITVKENGD

-452 LGDTDNRAQRFP
+452 LGDTDNRTQRFP

-483 ERPIDP
+483 ERPVDP

-495 GPRQYRLRAFPVPAK
+495 GPRQYRLRAFPIPAK
-510 LSVRERKN
+510 LSGWERRN
-518 NSERPTQMHLWLTYQ
+518 NSGIPTQMHLWLTYQ

-538 NSFALPE
+538 NNFALPE

-551 IYWNQDTKRIYNA
+551 IYWNKDTKRIYNG
-564 KSVRGDREAW
+564 KSVRSDREAW
-574 LPPSLPAVAETT
+574 LPRSIPAVAKTT
-586 PQQHQINFAN
+586 PQQHQINFSN

-606 TPEKFLPESERFAV
+606 KPEKFLPESERFAV

-646 FGDLSFGNGDAD
+646 FGDLSFSNGDAD
-658 IYLTDVGF
+658 IYLTDVSF

-671 DDISQFDAEKITFF
+671 DDISQFDAKKITFF

-691 EMLQQFLQLRGDTRY
+691 EMLEQFLQLREDTPY
-706 NGLILVTDEG
+706 DGVILVTDEG
-716 SYELSDDSQEMPKLS
+716 SYELLDDTQEMPNLS

-772 TAKSK
+772 AAKSK

-792 MEKKSGEEI
+792 MEKKSDEEI
-801 IEESF
+801 I
-806 TPLATERL
+806 
-814 VRKKLN
+814 
-820 LLDKSRGETTEDN
+820 EDN

-838 AQKLVLGL
+838 AQQLVLGL
-846 SKKINLET
+846 SKKMNLET
-854 LEELDAIHAIA
+854 LEELDTIHAIA

-885 REALKLAEAAA
+885 REALKRAEAAA

-905 GKEQLSNPNNPLDAA
+905 GKEQLTDPNNPLDAA

-925 GMVFG
+925 GMVLG
-930 MVAMGFFLFILKKK
+930 MVVMGIGLWVSQNKSKFKSQK

>member
-1 MKTFLHLT
+1 MKTKTFLHLT

-15 VWNVAFLGLV
+15 VWNVAFLGIV
-25 YFWILPTIGDS
+25 YFWILPTIGYS

-47 YHFCISFIGIVAIP
+47 HQFLITFIGIVAIP

-69 WLFRKQ
+69 WRFRKQ

-98 FVLREIT
+98 FVLRELT
-105 QGSTLILGT
+105 QASTLILAT

-136 ASWLQLFAHTLML
+136 ASWLQMFAHTLML

-170 VREFFS
+170 LREFFS
-176 FYWLKGIISELTY
+176 FYWLRGIISELTY
-189 APSYVFTLV
+189 APTYAFTLV

-205 LTTTLF
+205 LSTTLF
-211 VFMPSAMASLYVH
+211 VFMPSALASLYVH
-224 SGQKILRIFAFQHGH
+224 SGQRILRMFAFKHGH
-239 ERTFQGAVA
+239 KRTFLGVVA
-248 VIIAWMILFVSF
+248 VITAWMILFVSF
-260 QQQPQVVAFQML
+260 QQQPQVVVFQML

-291 IKDGLV
+291 IRDGLI
-297 NAYLSSYRYLSTV
+297 NAYLSSYRYLSTA
-310 ARSSQIR
+310 ARSNQIR

-328 SINQGLQD
+328 SINQTLQN

-347 KGSDKDKEKAAKL
+347 KGSDKDKQKAAKL
-360 YSDFFDTPIQKAEK
+360 YSNFFDTPIQKAEQT
-374 KAIINAIQSTANQDE
+374 AILNALQSTANLDE

-401 VWLKNQEITVTENGD
+401 AWLKNQEITVTENGD

-483 ERPIDP
+483 ERPVDP

-510 LSVRERKN
+510 LSARERKN
-518 NSERPTQMHLWLTYQ
+518 NPDQPTQMHLWLTYQ

-551 IYWNQDTKRIYNA
+551 IYWNKNTKRIYNA
-564 KSVRGDREAW
+564 KSVRGDRETW
-574 LPPSLPAVAETT
+574 LPPSLPAVVETT
-586 PQQHQINFAN
+586 PQQHQINFPN

-626 SMRTKTKELKQNIDW
+626 SMRDKTKELKQNINW

-658 IYLTDVGF
+658 IYLTNVGF

-671 DDISQFDAEKITFF
+671 DDISQFDPEKVTFF

-691 EMLQQFLQLRGDTRY
+691 EMLEQFLQLRGDTRY

-716 SYELSDDSQEMPKLS
+716 SYELSDDTQEMPKLS

-792 MEKKSGEEI
+792 MEKKSG
-801 IEESF
+801 
-806 TPLATERL
+806 
-814 VRKKLN
+814 
-820 LLDKSRGETTEDN
+820 GETIEDS
-833 FAPLA
+833 FAPMA

-846 SKKINLET
+846 SKKMNLET
-854 LEELDAIHAIA
+854 LEELDTIHAIA

-885 REALKLAEAAA
+885 REALKRAEAAA

-905 GKEQLSNPNNPLDAA
+905 GKEELTDPNNPLDPL

-925 GMVFG
+925 GIVLG
-930 MVAMGFFLFILKKK
+930 MVAMGIGLWVSQNKLKVKIQK

>member
-1 MKTFLHLT
+1 MKIKTFLHLT

-15 VWNVAFLGLV
+15 VWNVTFLGIV
-25 YFWILPTIGDS
+25 YFWILPSIGTS

-47 YHFCISFIGIVAIP
+47 NQFLITFIGIIAIP

-69 WLFRKQ
+69 WHFRKQ

-98 FVLREIT
+98 FVLRELT
-105 QGSTLILGT
+105 EASTLILGT

-122 ALELLYGYANRNRL
+122 ALEMLCGYVKRSPL
-136 ASWLQLFAHTLML
+136 VSWLQLFAHTLML

-158 LLFYAV
+158 MLFYAV

-176 FYWLKGIISELTY
+176 FYWLQGIISELTY
-189 APSYVFTLV
+189 APSYAFTLL

-205 LTTTLF
+205 LSTTLF
-211 VFMPSAMASLYVH
+211 VFMPSALASLYVH
-224 SGQKILRIFAFQHGH
+224 SGQRILKMFAFQHGH
-239 ERTFQGAVA
+239 KRTFQGAVA

-272 DLPVRNQSD
+272 DLPVRNNSD

-291 IKDGLV
+291 IRDGLV
-297 NAYLSSYRYLSTV
+297 NAYLSSYRYLSTA
-310 ARSSQIR
+310 ARSNQIR

-360 YSDFFDTPIQKAEK
+360 YSNFFDTPIQKAEQK
-374 KAIINAIQSTANQDE
+374 TILNALQSTANIDE

-401 VWLKNQEITVTENGD
+401 VWLKNQEINVTENGD
-416 WADIELYEIY
+416 WADIEIYEIY

-518 NSERPTQMHLWLTYQ
+518 NSERPTQMHLWLTYK

-538 NSFALPE
+538 NNFALPE

-551 IYWNQDTKRIYNA
+551 IYWNKNTKRIYNA
-564 KSVRGDREAW
+564 KSVRGDQEAW
-574 LPPSLPAVAETT
+574 LPSSIPAVAETT
-586 PQQHQINFAN
+586 PQEHQINFAN

-626 SMRTKTKELKQNIDW
+626 SMRNNTKELKQNIDW

-646 FGDLSFGNGDAD
+646 LGDLSFGNGDAD
-658 IYLTDVGF
+658 IYLTDVDF
-666 PPERI
+666 PPQRI
-671 DDISQFDAEKITFF
+671 DDISQFDTEEVTFF
-685 GTLQYQ
+685 GTLQYK
-691 EMLQQFLQLRGDTRY
+691 EMLEQFLQLRGDTRY

-716 SYELSDDSQEMPKLS
+716 SYELSDESQKMPNLS

-762 TKLTEVFQQV
+762 TKLAEVFQQV

-792 MEKKSGEEI
+792 MEKKSGEETI
-801 IEESF
+801 
-806 TPLATERL
+806 
-814 VRKKLN
+814 
-820 LLDKSRGETTEDN
+820 EDN

-838 AQKLVLGL
+838 AQQLVLGL
-846 SKKINLET
+846 SKKMNLDT

-885 REALKLAEAAA
+885 REALKRAEAAA

-905 GKEQLSNPNNPLDAA
+905 GKEQLTDPNNPLDAA

-930 MVAMGFFLFILKKK
+930 MVVMGIGLWVSQNNSKFKSQK

>member
-1 MKTFLHLT
+1 
-9 FYSIFW
+9 
-15 VWNVAFLGLV
+15 
-25 YFWILPTIGDS
+25 
-36 LIEATFSGLIP
+36 
-47 YHFCISFIGIVAIP
+47 
-61 TICTIFGG
+61 
-69 WLFRKQ
+69 
-75 PLQLIRLFY
+75 
-84 GVEAP
+84 
-89 LFLLCLLRL
+89 
-98 FVLREIT
+98 
-105 QGSTLILGT
+105 
-114 ILVSIIAF
+114 

-136 ASWLQLFAHTLML
+136 ASWLQMFAHTLML

-170 VREFFS
+170 LREFFS
-176 FYWLKGIISELTY
+176 FYWLQGIISELTY
-189 APSYVFTLV
+189 APSYVFTL
-198 LSLFVLA
+198 LSSLFLLG

-211 VFMPSAMASLYVH
+211 VFMPSALASLYVH
-224 SGQKILRIFAFQHGH
+224 SGQRILRMFAFKHGH
-239 ERTFQGAVA
+239 QRTFQGAVV
-248 VIIAWMILFVSF
+248 VITAWMIMFVSF
-260 QQQPQVVAFQML
+260 QQQPQVVVFQML

-291 IKDGLV
+291 IRDGLV

-310 ARSSQIR
+310 GRSNQIR

-328 SINQGLQD
+328 SINQTLQD

-347 KGSDKDKEKAAKL
+347 KGSNKDKQKAAKL
-360 YSDFFDTPIQKAEK
+360 YSNFFDAPIQKAEQT
-374 KAIINAIQSTANQDE
+374 AILNGLQSTANIDE

-401 VWLKNQEITVTENGD
+401 VWLKNQEINVTENGD

-426 ENQTFEPQEILYY
+426 ENQTFEPQEIFYY

-483 ERPIDP
+483 ERPVDP

-495 GPRQYRLRAFPVPAK
+495 GPRQYRLRAFPIPAK
-510 LSVRERKN
+510 LSARERKN
-518 NSERPTQMHLWLTYQ
+518 NPDQPTQMHLWLTYQ
-533 VMAKD
+533 VMAKN

-551 IYWNQDTKRIYNA
+551 IYWNKNTKRIYNT

-586 PQQHQINFAN
+586 PQQHQINFPN

-626 SMRTKTKELKQNIDW
+626 SMRDKTKELKQNIDW

-671 DDISQFDAEKITFF
+671 DDISQFDAEKVTFF

-691 EMLQQFLQLRGDTRY
+691 EMLEQFLQLRGDTRY
-706 NGLILVTDEG
+706 NGLIFVTDEG
-716 SYELSDDSQEMPKLS
+716 SYELSDDTQEMPKLS

-792 MEKKSGEEI
+792 MDKKSDGEI
-801 IEESF
+801 IEDS
-806 TPLATERL
+806 
-814 VRKKLN
+814 
-820 LLDKSRGETTEDN
+820 

-838 AQKLVLGL
+838 AQQLVLGL
-846 SKKINLET
+846 SKKMNLET

-885 REALKLAEAAA
+885 REALKRAEAAA

-905 GKEQLSNPNNPLDAA
+905 GKEELTNPDNPLDTL

-925 GMVFG
+925 GMVLG

>member
-1 MKTFLHLT
+1 MKIKNFLNLT

-15 VWNVAFLGLV
+15 IWNVTFLGAV
-25 YFWILPTIGDS
+25 YFWILPTIGWS
-36 LIEATFSGLIP
+36 LIEDTLSGLIP
-47 YHFCISFIGIVAIP
+47 SQFLITFIGIVAIP
-61 TICTIFGG
+61 TIFTIIGG
-69 WLFRKQ
+69 WYFRKQ
-75 PLQLIRLFY
+75 PLQLFRLFY

-89 LFLLCLLRL
+89 LFLLCLLRF
-98 FVLREIT
+98 FVLRELT
-105 QGSTLILGT
+105 QASTLILAT
-114 ILVSIIAF
+114 IFISIIAF
-122 ALELLYGYANRNRL
+122 ALEMLYGYANRNKL
-136 ASWLQLFAHTLML
+136 VSWLQMFAHSLML
-149 LTGLYVGIL
+149 LTGLYVGVL

-176 FYWLKGIISELTY
+176 FYWLQGIISELTY
-189 APSYVFTLV
+189 SPGYVFTL
-198 LSLFVLA
+198 LLFLFVLA

-211 VFMPSAMASLYVH
+211 VFMPSALASLYVN
-224 SGQKILRIFAFQHGH
+224 SGQRILRTFANQHGH
-239 ERTFQGAVA
+239 QRTFQGIIA
-248 VIIAWMILFVSF
+248 VITAWMILFVSF

-272 DLPVRNQSD
+272 DLPVRNESD

-297 NAYLSSYRYLSTV
+297 NAYLSSYRYLSTA
-310 ARSSQIR
+310 ARSNQIR

-328 SINQGLQD
+328 SINQTLQD
-336 YFNHLMSPFLY
+336 YFNNLMSPFLY
-347 KGSDKDKEKAAKL
+347 KGDDKDKQKAAKL
-360 YSDFFDTPIQKAEK
+360 YSDFFDTPIQKAEQ
-374 KAIINAIQSTANQDE
+374 KAIINAIQSTANLDE

-401 VWLKNQEITVTENGD
+401 VWLKNQEITVKENRD

-483 ERPIDP
+483 ERPVDP

-510 LSVRERKN
+510 LSVRERKTN
-518 NSERPTQMHLWLTYQ
+518 PDRPTQMHLWLTYQ

-538 NSFALPE
+538 NSFALPK
-545 LTEKRN
+545 LREKRN
-551 IYWNQDTKRIYNA
+551 IYWNKNTKRIYNT

-574 LPPSLPAVAETT
+574 LPSSLTAVTQTT
-586 PQQHQINFAN
+586 AQQHQINFAN

-606 TPEKFLPESERFAV
+606 TRERFLPESERFAV

-626 SMRTKTKELKQNIDW
+626 SMRAKTKELKQNIDW

-646 FGDLSFGNGDAD
+646 LGDLSFSNGDAD
-658 IYLTDVGF
+658 IYLTNVGF

-671 DDISQFDAEKITFF
+671 DDISQFDAEKVTFF
-685 GTLQYQ
+685 GTLQYK
-691 EMLQQFLQLRGDTRY
+691 EMLEQFLQLRGDTRY

-716 SYELSDDSQEMPKLS
+716 SYELSDDTQEMPNLS
-731 APLWML
+731 TPLWML

-762 TKLTEVFQQV
+762 TQLTEVFQQV

-792 MEKKSGEEI
+792 MEKKSGGEI
-801 IEESF
+801 I
-806 TPLATERL
+806 
-814 VRKKLN
+814 
-820 LLDKSRGETTEDN
+820 EDN

-846 SKKINLET
+846 SKKMNLET

-885 REALKLAEAAA
+885 REALKRAEAAA

-905 GKEQLSNPNNPLDAA
+905 GKEQLTDPNNPLDAA

-925 GMVFG
+925 GMVLG
-930 MVAMGFFLFILKKK
+930 MVAMGIGLWVSQNKSKVKSNF

>member
-1 MKTFLHLT
+1 MKIKIFLHLT

-15 VWNVAFLGLV
+15 VWNVAFLGIV

-47 YHFCISFIGIVAIP
+47 NQFLITFIGIVAIP

-69 WLFRKQ
+69 WHFRKE

-98 FVLREIT
+98 FVLRELT
-105 QGSTLILGT
+105 QASTLILGT
-114 ILVSIIAF
+114 ILVSIVAF
-122 ALELLYGYANRNRL
+122 ALELLYGYANRNKL

-164 PVSVML
+164 PVSVIL
-170 VREFFS
+170 LREFFS

-189 APSYVFTLV
+189 APGYAFTLV
-198 LSLFVLA
+198 LFLFVLA
-205 LTTTLF
+205 LSTTLF

-224 SGQKILRIFAFQHGH
+224 SGQRILRRFAFQHGH
-239 ERTFQGAVA
+239 KRTFQGAVA
-248 VIIAWMILFVSF
+248 VITVWMVLFVSF

-272 DLPVRNQSD
+272 DLPVRNNSD

-291 IKDGLV
+291 IRDGLI

-310 ARSSQIR
+310 GRSNQIR

-328 SINQGLQD
+328 SINQTLQD

-347 KGSDKDKEKAAKL
+347 KGSDKDKQKAAKL
-360 YSDFFDTPIQKAEK
+360 YSNFFDAPIQKAEQK
-374 KAIINAIQSTANQDE
+374 TILNALQSTANLDE
-389 VKAGLLNIGEQK
+389 VKAGLLNIGQQK

-426 ENQTFEPQEILYY
+426 ENQTFEAQEILYY

-510 LSVRERKN
+510 LSARERKN
-518 NSERPTQMHLWLTYQ
+518 NPDQPTQMHLWLTYQ
-533 VMAKD
+533 VMAKN

-551 IYWNQDTKRIYNA
+551 IYWNKNTKRIYNA
-564 KSVRGDREAW
+564 KSVSSDREAW
-574 LPPSLPAVAETT
+574 LPPSLPAVAQTT
-586 PQQHQINFAN
+586 PQQHQINLAN

-606 TPEKFLPESERFAV
+606 TPEKFLPESKRFAV

-658 IYLTDVGF
+658 IYLTNVGF

-671 DDISQFDAEKITFF
+671 DDISQFDTEKVTFF

-691 EMLQQFLQLRGDTRY
+691 EMLEQFLQLRGDTRY

-716 SYELSDDSQEMPKLS
+716 SYELSEDIQEMPKLS

-752 LMQKSGGGVA
+752 LIQKSGGGVA
-762 TKLTEVFQQV
+762 TQLTEVFQQV

-792 MEKKSGEEI
+792 MEKKSGEET
-801 IEESF
+801 IEDS
-806 TPLATERL
+806 
-814 VRKKLN
+814 
-820 LLDKSRGETTEDN
+820 

-838 AQKLVLGL
+838 AQQLVLGL
-846 SKKINLET
+846 SKKMNLDT

-885 REALKLAEAAA
+885 REALKRAEAAA

-905 GKEQLSNPNNPLDAA
+905 GKEELTDPNNPLDAA
-920 SVPEP
+920 NVPEP
-925 GMVFG
+925 GMVLG
-930 MVAMGFFLFILKKK
+930 MVAMGIALWISQSSKFKS

>member
-1 MKTFLHLT
+1 MKIKNFLNLT

-15 VWNVAFLGLV
+15 IWNVTFLGAV
-25 YFWILPTIGDS
+25 YFWILPTIGWS
-36 LIEATFSGLIP
+36 LIEDTLSGLIP
-47 YHFCISFIGIVAIP
+47 SQFLITFIGIVAIP
-61 TICTIFGG
+61 TIFTIIGG
-69 WLFRKQ
+69 WYFRKQ
-75 PLQLIRLFY
+75 PLQLFRLFY

-89 LFLLCLLRL
+89 LFLLCLLRF
-98 FVLREIT
+98 FVLRELT
-105 QGSTLILGT
+105 QASTLILAT
-114 ILVSIIAF
+114 IFISIIAF
-122 ALELLYGYANRNRL
+122 ALEMLYGYANRNKL
-136 ASWLQLFAHTLML
+136 VSWLQMFAHSLML
-149 LTGLYVGIL
+149 LTGLYVGVL

-176 FYWLKGIISELTY
+176 FYWLQGIISELTY
-189 APSYVFTLV
+189 SPGYVFTL
-198 LSLFVLA
+198 LLFLFVLA

-211 VFMPSAMASLYVH
+211 VFMPSALASLYVN
-224 SGQKILRIFAFQHGH
+224 SGQRILRTFANQHGH
-239 ERTFQGAVA
+239 QRTFQGIIA
-248 VIIAWMILFVSF
+248 VITAWMILFVSF

-272 DLPVRNQSD
+272 DLPVRNESD

-297 NAYLSSYRYLSTV
+297 NAYLSSYRYLSTA
-310 ARSSQIR
+310 ARSNQIR

-328 SINQGLQD
+328 SINQTLQD
-336 YFNHLMSPFLY
+336 YFNNLMSPFLY
-347 KGSDKDKEKAAKL
+347 KGDDKDKQKAAKL
-360 YSDFFDTPIQKAEK
+360 YSDFFDTPIQKAEQ
-374 KAIINAIQSTANQDE
+374 KAIINAIQSTANLDE

-401 VWLKNQEITVTENGD
+401 VWLKNQEITVKENRD

-483 ERPIDP
+483 ERPVDP

-510 LSVRERKN
+510 LSVRERKTN
-518 NSERPTQMHLWLTYQ
+518 PDRPTQMHLWLTYQ

-538 NSFALPE
+538 NSFALPK
-545 LTEKRN
+545 LREKRN
-551 IYWNQDTKRIYNA
+551 IYWNKNTKRIYNT

-574 LPPSLPAVAETT
+574 LPSSLTAVTQTT
-586 PQQHQINFAN
+586 AQQHQINFAN

-606 TPEKFLPESERFAV
+606 TRERFLPESERFAV

-626 SMRTKTKELKQNIDW
+626 SMRAKTKELKQNIDW

-646 FGDLSFGNGDAD
+646 LGDLSFSNGDAD
-658 IYLTDVGF
+658 IYLTNVGF

-671 DDISQFDAEKITFF
+671 DDISQFDAEKVTFF

-691 EMLQQFLQLRGDTRY
+691 EMLEQFLQLRGDTRY

-716 SYELSDDSQEMPKLS
+716 SYELSDDTQEMPNLS
-731 APLWML
+731 TPLWML

-762 TKLTEVFQQV
+762 TQLTEVFQQV

-792 MEKKSGEEI
+792 MEKKSDEEI
-801 IEESF
+801 I
-806 TPLATERL
+806 
-814 VRKKLN
+814 
-820 LLDKSRGETTEDN
+820 EDN

-838 AQKLVLGL
+838 AQQLVLGL
-846 SKKINLET
+846 SKKMNLDT
-854 LEELDAIHAIA
+854 LDELDAIHPIA

-885 REALKLAEAAA
+885 REALKRAEAAA

-905 GKEQLSNPNNPLDAA
+905 GKEELTDPNNPLDAA
-920 SVPEP
+920 NVPEP
-925 GMVFG
+925 GMVLG
-930 MVAMGFFLFILKKK
+930 MVAMGIALWISQSSKFKS

>member
-1 MKTFLHLT
+1 MKIKNFLNLT

-15 VWNVAFLGLV
+15 IWNVTFLGAV
-25 YFWILPTIGDS
+25 YFWILPTIGWS
-36 LIEATFSGLIP
+36 LIEDTLSGLIP
-47 YHFCISFIGIVAIP
+47 SQFLITFIGIVAIP
-61 TICTIFGG
+61 TIFTIIGG
-69 WLFRKQ
+69 WYFRKQ
-75 PLQLIRLFY
+75 PLQLFRLFY

-89 LFLLCLLRL
+89 LFLLCLLRF
-98 FVLREIT
+98 FVLRELT
-105 QGSTLILGT
+105 QASTLILAT
-114 ILVSIIAF
+114 IFISIIAF
-122 ALELLYGYANRNRL
+122 ALEMLYGYANRNKL
-136 ASWLQLFAHTLML
+136 VSWLQMFAHSLML
-149 LTGLYVGIL
+149 LTGLYVGVL

-176 FYWLKGIISELTY
+176 FYWLQGIISELTY
-189 APSYVFTLV
+189 SPGYVFTL
-198 LSLFVLA
+198 LLFLFVLA

-211 VFMPSAMASLYVH
+211 VFMPSALASLYVN
-224 SGQKILRIFAFQHGH
+224 SGQRILRTFANQHGH
-239 ERTFQGAVA
+239 QRTFQGIIA
-248 VIIAWMILFVSF
+248 VITAWMILFVSF

-272 DLPVRNQSD
+272 DLPVRNESD

-297 NAYLSSYRYLSTV
+297 NAYLSSYRYLSTA
-310 ARSSQIR
+310 ARSNQIR

-328 SINQGLQD
+328 SINQTLQD
-336 YFNHLMSPFLY
+336 YFNNLMSPFLY
-347 KGSDKDKEKAAKL
+347 KGDDKDKQKAAKL
-360 YSDFFDTPIQKAEK
+360 YSDFFDTPIQKAEQ
-374 KAIINAIQSTANQDE
+374 KAIINAIQSTANLDE

-401 VWLKNQEITVTENGD
+401 VWLKNQEITVKENRD

-483 ERPIDP
+483 ERPVDP

-510 LSVRERKN
+510 LSVRERKTN
-518 NSERPTQMHLWLTYQ
+518 PDRPTQMHLWLTYQ

-538 NSFALPE
+538 NSFALPK
-545 LTEKRN
+545 LREKRN
-551 IYWNQDTKRIYNA
+551 IYWNKNTKRIYNT

-574 LPPSLPAVAETT
+574 LPSSLTAVTQTT
-586 PQQHQINFAN
+586 AQQHQINFAN

-606 TPEKFLPESERFAV
+606 TRERFLPESERFAV

-626 SMRTKTKELKQNIDW
+626 SMRAKTKELKQNIDW

-646 FGDLSFGNGDAD
+646 LGDLSFSNGDAD
-658 IYLTDVGF
+658 IYLTNVGF
-666 PPERI
+666 PAERI
-671 DDISQFDAEKITFF
+671 DDISQFDTEKVTFF

-691 EMLQQFLQLRGDTRY
+691 EMLEQFLQLRGDTRY

-716 SYELSDDSQEMPKLS
+716 SYELSDDTQEMPNLS
-731 APLWML
+731 TPLWML

-762 TKLTEVFQQV
+762 TQLTEVFQQV

-792 MEKKSGEEI
+792 MEKKSDEEI
-801 IEESF
+801 I
-806 TPLATERL
+806 
-814 VRKKLN
+814 
-820 LLDKSRGETTEDN
+820 EDN

-838 AQKLVLGL
+838 AQQLVLGL
-846 SKKINLET
+846 SKKMNLDT
-854 LEELDAIHAIA
+854 LDELDAIHPIA

-885 REALKLAEAAA
+885 REALKRAEAAA

-905 GKEQLSNPNNPLDAA
+905 GKEELTDPNNPLDAA
-920 SVPEP
+920 NVPEP
-925 GMVFG
+925 GMVLG
-930 MVAMGFFLFILKKK
+930 MVAMGIALWISQSSKFKS

>member
-1 MKTFLHLT
+1 MKKFLNLT
-9 FYSIFW
+9 FYSIFLA
-15 VWNVAFLGLV
+15 WNLTFLGSV
-25 YFWILPTIGDS
+25 YFWILPTIGWS
-36 LIEATFSGLIP
+36 LIEDTLSGLIP
-47 YHFCISFIGIVAIP
+47 SQFLITFIGIVAIP
-61 TICTIFGG
+61 TIFTIIGG
-69 WLFRKQ
+69 WHFRKQ
-75 PLQLIRLFY
+75 PLQLFRLFY

-89 LFLLCLLRL
+89 LFLLCLLRF
-98 FVLREIT
+98 FVLRELT
-105 QGSTLILGT
+105 QASTLILAT
-114 ILVSIIAF
+114 IFISIIAF
-122 ALELLYGYANRNRL
+122 ALEMLYGYANRNKL
-136 ASWLQLFAHTLML
+136 VSWLQMFAHSLML
-149 LTGLYVGIL
+149 LTGLYVGVL

-176 FYWLKGIISELTY
+176 FYWLQGIISELTY
-189 APSYVFTLV
+189 SPGYVFTL
-198 LSLFVLA
+198 LLFLFVLA

-211 VFMPSAMASLYVH
+211 VFMPSALASLYVN
-224 SGQKILRIFAFQHGH
+224 SGQRILRTFANQHGH
-239 ERTFQGAVA
+239 QRTFQGIIA
-248 VIIAWMILFVSF
+248 VITAWMILFVSF

-272 DLPVRNQSD
+272 DLPVRNESD

-297 NAYLSSYRYLSTV
+297 NAYLSSYRYLSTA
-310 ARSSQIR
+310 ARSNQIR

-328 SINQGLQD
+328 SINQTLQD

-347 KGSDKDKEKAAKL
+347 KGDDKDKQKAAKL
-360 YSDFFDTPIQKAEK
+360 YSDFFDTPIQKAEQ
-374 KAIINAIQSTANQDE
+374 KAIINAIQSTANLDE

-401 VWLKNQEITVTENGD
+401 VWLKNQEITVKENRD

-426 ENQTFEPQEILYY
+426 ENQTFEPQENLYY

-483 ERPIDP
+483 ERPVDP

-510 LSVRERKN
+510 LSVRERKTN
-518 NSERPTQMHLWLTYQ
+518 PDRPTQMHLWLTYQ

-538 NSFALPE
+538 NSFALPK
-545 LTEKRN
+545 LREKRN
-551 IYWNQDTKRIYNA
+551 IYWNKNTKRIYNT

-574 LPPSLPAVAETT
+574 LPSSLTAVTQTT
-586 PQQHQINFAN
+586 AQQHQINFAN

-606 TPEKFLPESERFAV
+606 TRERFLPESERFAV

-626 SMRTKTKELKQNIDW
+626 SMRAKTKELKQNIDW

-646 FGDLSFGNGDAD
+646 LGDLSFSNGDAD
-658 IYLTDVGF
+658 IYLTNVGF

-671 DDISQFDAEKITFF
+671 DDISQFDAEKVTFF
-685 GTLQYQ
+685 GTLQYK
-691 EMLQQFLQLRGDTRY
+691 EMLEQFLQLRGDTRY

-716 SYELSDDSQEMPKLS
+716 SYELSDDTQEMPNLS
-731 APLWML
+731 TPLWML

-792 MEKKSGEEI
+792 MEKKSGGEI
-801 IEESF
+801 I
-806 TPLATERL
+806 
-814 VRKKLN
+814 
-820 LLDKSRGETTEDN
+820 EDN

-846 SKKINLET
+846 SKKMNLET

-885 REALKLAEAAA
+885 REALRRAEAAA

-905 GKEQLSNPNNPLDAA
+905 GKEQLTDPNNPLENV

-925 GMVFG
+925 GMVLG
-930 MVAMGFFLFILKKK
+930 MVAMGFFLIYFVRE